1 MRNPENV
8 LISLTKHSNQKD
20 YKYER
25 LYRLLYNEELYLTA
39 YQNIYSND
47 GSMTKGTDNQTVD
60 GMSIERIRKII
71 VSLKDE
77 SYQPKPARRTYIPK
91 KNGKMRPLGIPSFE
105 DKLLQEVIRM
115 ILEAI
120 YEGHF
125 ENTSHGFRPN
135 RSCHTALNEIQKTF
149 TGVKWFIEGD
159 IKGFFDNI
167 NHATLIGILRERIND
182 ERFLRLVRKF
192 LNAGYIENWTFH
204 NTYSGTPQGGIISPI
219 LANIYLDKFDKYVNE
234 YVRKFKK
241 GKKRMRT
248 KEYRRNE
255 VELSKARIALKNANG
270 DCERENAIARIRHL
284 EKERVNIPQSDPMD
298 NNYARLVYVRYADD
312 WL

>member
-47 GSMTKGTDNQTVD
+47 GSMTKGTDKQTVD

-105 DKLLQEVIRM
+105 EKLLQEFIR
-115 ILEAI
+115 
-120 YEGHF
+120 
-125 ENTSHGFRPN
+125 
-135 RSCHTALNEIQKTF
+135 
-149 TGVKWFIEGD
+149 
-159 IKGFFDNI
+159 
-167 NHATLIGILRERIND
+167 
-182 ERFLRLVRKF
+182 
-192 LNAGYIENWTFH
+192 
-204 NTYSGTPQGGIISPI
+204 II
-219 LANIYLDKFDKYVNE
+219 
-234 YVRKFKK
+234 
-241 GKKRMRT
+241 
-248 KEYRRNE
+248 
-255 VELSKARIALKNANG
+255 
-270 DCERENAIARIRHL
+270 
-284 EKERVNIPQSDPMD
+284 
-298 NNYARLVYVRYADD
+298 
-312 WL
+312 

>member
-1 MRNPENV
+1 MKTNYEIRYAAHPE
-8 LISLTKHSNQKD
+8 D
-20 YKYER
+20 
-25 LYRLLYNEELYLTA
+25 A
-39 YQNIYSND
+39 
-47 GSMTKGTDNQTVD
+47 KGYDTQ
-60 GMSIERIRKII
+60 RIRRDFLMEK
-71 VSLKDE
+71 VFSD
-77 SYQPKPARRTYIPK
+77 
-91 KNGKMRPLGIPSFE
+91 N
-105 DKLLQEVIRM
+105 EVNMVYSMYDRM
-115 ILEAI
+115 IV
-120 YEGHF
+120 
-125 ENTSHGFRPN
+125 HGFRPN

-167 NHATLIGILRERIND
+167 NHATLIGILRVRIND

-255 VELSKARIALKNANG
+255 VVDTRSFAQVVIFL
-270 DCERENAIARIRHL
+270 
-284 EKERVNIPQSDPMD
+284 
-298 NNYARLVYVRYADD
+298 
-312 WL
+312 

>member
-47 GSMTKGTDNQTVD
+47 GSMTKGTDKQTVD

-204 NTYSGTPQGGIISPI
+204 NTYSGTPQGGLCRYPHKPPWTTPAPLGAALGCMDIKAGIMVVGLIILDMALYYPFVK
-219 LANIYLDKFDKYVNE
+219 LLDKQKLEEEN
-234 YVRKFKK
+234 
-241 GKKRMRT
+241 
-248 KEYRRNE
+248 
-255 VELSKARIALKNANG
+255 SK
-270 DCERENAIARIRHL
+270 
-284 EKERVNIPQSDPMD
+284 
-298 NNYARLVYVRYADD
+298 
-312 WL
+312 

>member
-47 GSMTKGTDNQTVD
+47 GSMTKGTDKQTVD

-204 NTYSGTPQGGIISPI
+204 NTYSGTPQVG
-219 LANIYLDKFDKYVNE
+219 LC
-234 YVRKFKK
+234 R
-241 GKKRMRT
+241 
-248 KEYRRNE
+248 
-255 VELSKARIALKNANG
+255 ARHNPPYDEINVMT
-270 DCERENAIARIRHL
+270 R
-284 EKERVNIPQSDPMD
+284 
-298 NNYARLVYVRYADD
+298 
-312 WL
+312 